1 MQRKLAHHQH
11 ASTHFPYGKIHL
23 SVRVG
28 KNAHGRRLVGE
39 PAHIFFR
46 IRLFNARQNQ
56 QTGPHGPRTNTAD
69 MNGGLTDT
77 LNNQPHGS
85 SPFPLRIVTFV
96 PGLVSMASSLQ
107 SCRLR

>member
-1 MQRKLAHHQH
+1 
-11 ASTHFPYGKIHL
+11 
-23 SVRVG
+23 
-28 KNAHGRRLVGE
+28 
-39 PAHIFFR
+39 
-46 IRLFNARQNQ
+46 
-56 QTGPHGPRTNTAD
+56 